1 MDREAYLN
9 IGNSGGI
16 LLRFVFHATCHMSRL
31 LPLSSLL
38 SKFFAK
44 PFAFLLIAAFAF
56 SAHAEEPIR
65 IGILHSATGTMSISE
80 TALRDTMLMLIEEQ
94 NARGGVLGRQLEP
107 VVYDPAS
114 NWGLYAQQARR
125 MLEQDDV
132 AVIFGCWTSASRK
145 AVLPVVEELEG
156 LLFYP
161 VQYEGQE
168 SSPNIIYTGATPN
181 QQAIPAVDYL
191 RSNGVERWILAGTDY
206 VYPRTVNRILMAYL
220 TSLGVPEED
229 ILLHYTPF
237 GYQDWQQPVERF
249 RRFAAQGGGDC
260 ERIVH

>member
-1 MDREAYLN
+1 
-9 IGNSGGI
+9 
-16 LLRFVFHATCHMSRL
+16 
-31 LPLSSLL
+31 
-38 SKFFAK
+38 
-44 PFAFLLIAAFAF
+44 
-56 SAHAEEPIR
+56 
-65 IGILHSATGTMSISE
+65 
-80 TALRDTMLMLIEEQ
+80 
-94 NARGGVLGRQLEP
+94 
-107 VVYDPAS
+107 
-114 NWGLYAQQARR
+114 
-125 MLEQDDV
+125 
-132 AVIFGCWTSASRK
+132 
-145 AVLPVVEELEG
+145 VLPVVEELEG

-260 ERIVH
+260 DRIVH